1 MSSDKLHFGHL
12 LAEPLFD
19 VWQVGDARNDEE
31 ALPAA
36 MMLTQERFAEHHA
49 IERRDVS
56 ADGEAV
62 DRRSLDDR
70 QVTQAGHGH
79 LQRAGD
85 GCRR

>member
-49 IERRDVS
+49 IERRD
-56 ADGEAV
+56 
-62 DRRSLDDR
+62 
-70 QVTQAGHGH
+70 
-79 LQRAGD
+79 
-85 GCRR
+85 